1 MNVRIQPSTLT
12 GTVSAIAS
20 KSDVH
25 RLLFCAAQAD
35 GPVTIQLQNTPLLSD
50 DLLATV
56 EVLRQMGAFV
66 VQSEEQISVT
76 PAGIPADTPVF
87 DCRESGSTLRFLLPV
102 AAVLGADA
110 AFTGHGKLPQRP
122 LSP

>member
-1 MNVRIQPSTLT
+1 MNVRIQPSALT

-66 VQSEEQISVT
+66 VQSDEQISVT
-76 PAGIPADTPVF
+76 PADIPAEAPVF

-102 AAVLGADA
+102 AAA
-110 AFTGHGKLPQRP
+110 HCH
-122 LSP
+122 